1 MNKYLIEK
9 KNAHRARRALHK
21 EYLTYLLNFKR
32 KVSIY
37 TGEPE
42 PLKDYLIGLR
52 VIREIHRYNYRYG
65 RKYIK
70 ELEKEEKRS

>member
-1 MNKYLIEK
+1 MNKHLTEK
-9 KNAHRARRALHK
+9 KNARRNARARRK

-52 VIREIHRYNYRYG
+52 VIRDIHRYNKLG
-65 RKYIK
+65 RRYIK
-70 ELEKEEKRS
+70 ELEKEAKRS